1 MAKGVRMNKQP
12 RLFHSH
18 SHSLHVLCSG
28 NDGQLMGLSVLCV
41 CVSVSVCLC
50 LCAYVHLCV
59 SVCVCVSVCLCLC
72 VCVCVCV
79 RAIPRPSLGR
89 NVTAYGVYFP

>member
-41 CVSVSVCLC
+41 CVSVSV
-50 LCAYVHLCV
+50 YLCV
-59 SVCVCVSVCLCLC
+59 KE
-72 VCVCVCV
+72 
-79 RAIPRPSLGR
+79 APK
-89 NVTAYGVYFP
+89 